1 MESLCIA
8 ALSAAYTSSGFAFAA
23 AYWPKIRN
31 VIRQPGAAVLSHSM
45 GAEFTW
51 TACRVISLAY
61 VALVAR
67 EPLIGLVVL
76 LDLIGR
82 VALLSVVLTARR
94 RTLSSLAASAATN
107 SLADPAR

>member
-31 VIRQPGAAVLSHSM
+31 VIRQPGAAVLSHSLC
-45 GAEFTW
+45 AEVIW
-51 TACRVISLAY
+51 TACRMISLAY

-76 LDLIGR
+76 LDLVGR
-82 VALLSVVLTARR
+82 IALLSVVLTVRR
-94 RTLSSLAASAATN
+94 RTLSSLASSGAAN
-107 SLADPAR
+107 ALADAAR